1 MDYEKKRKF
10 MIKNLIEKGSSLIR
24 SSHIYVT
31 SHLTNLKS
39 QLIHV
44 LGWILY
50 PEVRK
55 QNSFSTVIKQNS
67 AVMTVFLI
75 LSFWSFGFFSI
86 IGSDRFEPQTDDVL
100 IQDTTALIYNDTI
113 MIKEVRKPVRVKKK
127 KKNVNKNLYVE
138 KEVLVRREAMDS
150 LQSDSIL
157 IEIRETMGDRKY
169 LETIIQRD
177 CHLRYFHN
185 MQRLPD
191 DIFFT
196 MINEIDKWGIP
207 YTIFFRM
214 VDHES
219 GFRFIPNAGGSG
231 AFGYCQVMP
240 STFRSISRTLGL
252 SGHTEINNIKAGA
265 YLLKYNYNRHI
276 KRGLSERDAWFQ
288 SLVDYSG
295 GNRKLAGQEMQYFST
310 DSLK

>member
-1 MDYEKKRKF
+1 

-24 SSHIYVT
+24 SSHTYVT

-138 KEVLVRREAMDS
+138 KEVLVRREATDS
-150 LQSDSIL
+150 LHSDSIL

-177 CHLRYFHN
+177 CHLRHFHN

-252 SGHTEINNIKAGA
+252 SGHTEVNNIKAGA

-276 KRGLSERDAWFQ
+276 KRGLSERDAWYQ

-295 GNRKLAGQEMQYFST
+295 GNRKLATKEMQYFST
-310 DSLK
+310 DTLK

>member
-1 MDYEKKRKF
+1 
-10 MIKNLIEKGSSLIR
+10 MIKNLIEKGSNLAR
-24 SSHIYVT
+24 SVRSQAT
-31 SHLTNLKS
+31 SQITNLQN

-55 QNSFSTVIKQNS
+55 QSSLSTVIRQNS
-67 AVMTVFLI
+67 AVVTVFLI

-86 IGSDRFEPQTDDVL
+86 LGSDKFEPQTDDIL
-100 IQDTTALIYNDTI
+100 IQDTTAIVYNDTI
-113 MIKEVRKPVRVKKK
+113 MVQEVRKPVRVKKK

-138 KEVLVRREAMDS
+138 KEVIVRRETIDS
-150 LQSDSIL
+150 LQSDSTL

-177 CHLRYFHN
+177 CNLRHFQN
-185 MQRLPD
+185 LQRLSD
-191 DIFFT
+191 EIFFT
-196 MINEIDKWGIP
+196 MIAEIEKWGIP
-207 YTIFFRM
+207 YTIFFRV

-240 STFRSISRTLGL
+240 GTFRSISRTLGL

-295 GNRKLAGQEMQYFST
+295 GNRKLAAKEMQYFST